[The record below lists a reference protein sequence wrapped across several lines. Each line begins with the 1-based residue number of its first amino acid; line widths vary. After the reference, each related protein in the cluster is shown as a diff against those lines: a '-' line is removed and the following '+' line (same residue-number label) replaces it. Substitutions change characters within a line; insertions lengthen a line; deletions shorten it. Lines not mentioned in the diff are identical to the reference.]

1 MQCSTRNLLGWEL
14 NSWVY
19 HPPERGEW
27 PEPVARTSRP
37 TRVLSPDISAFK
49 LWFISQSLVSLVG
62 VSQPSELADFYRVS
76 VLSELTAWRPLWPV
90 QKGFCLER
98 KSSLS
103 QFMYLHISLY
113 LSSPR
118 VEAVGRLG
126 SQGSGL
132 YLLTPFMLTLTGL
145 EEQGEEGKELVYQIS
160 CQVY

>member
-1 MQCSTRNLLGWEL
+1 MASTRDTT
-14 NSWVY
+14 
-19 HPPERGEW
+19 HQW

-37 TRVLSPDISAFK
+37 TRVLSPDTPAFK
-49 LWFISQSLVSLVG
+49 LWFINQSLVSLVG

-76 VLSELTAWRPLWPV
+76 VLSELSAWRPLWPV

-103 QFMYLHISLY
+103 QFTYLHISLC

-126 SQGSGL
+126 SHGSGL
-132 YLLTPFMLTLTGL
+132 YLLTPFTLTLTEL
-145 EEQGEEGKELVYQIS
+145 EKQGEERKDLVYQVS
-160 CQVY
+160 CQVC